1 MVQFVKQVTFQ
12 KAIRKVYLARLTN
25 ESKMQFEGLS
35 FLPQVFGCSSP
46 LWQSLEMS
54 LLKVCPEPVVSH
66 RLIMATEALDWAAII
81 WVTDHLLPAL
91 VLYDVNYVVWE
102 RERETLFFFYVIQ

>member
-1 MVQFVKQVTFQ
+1 MAQFNMQVKFQ
-12 KAIRKVYLARLTN
+12 KAIRKVYLARLPN
-25 ESKMQFEGLS
+25 ESEMQFESLS
-35 FLPQVFGCSSP
+35 FLPQLFGCSSP

-54 LLKVCPEPVVSH
+54 LLNVCPEPVVSH

-81 WVTDHLLPAL
+81 WVTDNYLPAL

-102 RERETLFFFYVIQ
+102 REREILFFFYVIQ